1 MTAYFE
7 ETTGIANMVLLENA
21 DEKILIENLK
31 KRLRKNIIYTC
42 IGEVLISVN
51 PYKTLSIYSDKL
63 MLKYYNKNYVEEIPH
78 IFATSAK
85 VFKSLKEY
93 RREQC
98 ILISGESGSG
108 KTEASKKVLEFIA
121 KATHGDHIIQMIKD
135 KLLVANL
142 VLEAF
147 GNAKTCNNDNSSRFG
162 KYMDVEFN
170 PMGQPI
176 GGNILNYLLE
186 KSRVVKQAKN
196 ERNYHIFYQL
206 INGADKWLAELLE
219 IDKDVDY
226 FYVRTEKNDNDG
238 FENETINEDSN
249 KYKETLNAL
258 QILEFNLEEK
268 MDILKIVASILHLG
282 NVKVLERDQ
291 MSKIENI
298 SAIRIVAD
306 LLGVPK
312 NDLILALTNKTIR
325 AHGEVIQSHL
335 DVEMSIF
342 AKDALAKAIYSRL
355 FEWLVMH
362 INKTLKTTVRKNSGR
377 ISKNKSIGILDIYG
391 FEILEING
399 FEQFCINYCNEK
411 LQKLF
416 LDLTLKSEQEEYLSE
431 GIEWTVVEYFDNG
444 IICNMIEERHKGIIS
459 CLDDESLKQTDVC
472 NNLIFLNELAKRF
485 KEHEHFSCYQ
495 TANDPLIKKTIILPT
510 EFIIKH
516 FAGAVT
522 YDASNFLEKNND
534 FLFGNLSQI
543 MSHSTNAIIKSIFSD
558 CQTPNKKI
566 PETTIKQ
573 FKKSLNR
580 LINTLSSKEPS
591 YIRCIKPNNYKES
604 DNFDEEVISKQVKYM
619 GLVEILRIRKAGFA
633 YRGQFEIFLNRY
645 KSLCPD
651 TWPDW
656 KRRYGGVAVEAVKRL
671 IEHLQY
677 TNEDY
682 KIGKTK
688 IMIKNPQT
696 IFEIENRF
704 QASKHTLATIIQS
717 VWRGYMARK
726 RYTKTRTLVIHCQRL
741 ARQRLRYR
749 RSLQLRAFK
758 LVTQKIVFVQKN
770 IRRLL
775 AVRAYNRTRN
785 AGLTIINFIK
795 GFLSRNDP
803 PNAYNRRFIV
813 YKQTKY
819 LIELSEA
826 LPQSLIDYRWPNPPN
841 CCVEVSALLKAMHRD
856 WLSRVYRA
864 NLAKSPETYER
875 LKFKL
880 TASEIFKGKKLIYP
894 ESLKFDFNIDR
905 AGILQKLINTNQQNS
920 ENPKIVYLY
929 ASEVTKFDRRGYRP
943 RVRILII
950 TTENIL
956 IIKKSDKNQTIK
968 DQLPLEHITNLQMTS
983 GMDNFL
989 LIKVSEK
996 LEKSKGDVLLEVPY
1010 LVECVT
1016 ALSKQAP
1023 GIVEFIN
1030 MQENSCMKH
1039 DMKNSKNPGFIE
1051 FIPVAVSERKGEI
1064 RKGNNGNLT
1073 ITG

>member
-1 MTAYFE
+1 MAAFFE
-7 ETTGIANMVLLENA
+7 ETTGIANMVLLENC
-21 DEKILIENLK
+21 DEKKLIENLK

-51 PYKTLSIYSDKL
+51 PYKSLSIYSDKL
-63 MLKYYNKNYVEEIPH
+63 MLKYYNKNYVEEMPH

-121 KATHGDHIIQMIKD
+121 KATHGDHIIQLIKD

-186 KSRVVKQAKN
+186 KSRVVKQAEH

-226 FYVRTEKNDNDG
+226 MYVRTDKSENDG
-238 FENETINEDSN
+238 FEDETINEDSK
-249 KYKETLNAL
+249 KYKETLHAL

-282 NVKVLERDQ
+282 NVKVHERDQ
-291 MSKIENI
+291 MSNIESI
-298 SAIRIVAD
+298 STIRIVAE

-312 NDLILALTNKTIR
+312 KDLIFALTNKTIR
-325 AHGEVIQSHL
+325 AHGEVIQSRL
-335 DVEMSIF
+335 DVEMSIC

-355 FEWLVMH
+355 FEWLVTH
-362 INKTLKTTVRKNSGR
+362 INKTLKTSVRKTDGR
-377 ISKNKSIGILDIYG
+377 TSKNKSIGILDIYG
-391 FEILEING
+391 FEILQNNG

-416 LDLTLKSEQEEYLSE
+416 LDLTLKSEQQEYLSE
-431 GIEWTVVEYFDNG
+431 GIEWTVVDYFDNG
-444 IICNMIEERHKGIIS
+444 IICDMIEERHKGIIS
-459 CLDDESLKQTDVC
+459 CLEDESLKQTDVC
-472 NNLIFLNELAKRF
+472 NNLILLNELARRF

-495 TANDPLIKKTIILPT
+495 TANDPQFKRTIILPT
-510 EFIIKH
+510 EFVIKH
-516 FAGAVT
+516 FAGTVT
-522 YDASNFLEKNND
+522 YNASSFLEKNND
-534 FLFGNLSQI
+534 SLFGNLSQI
-543 MSHSTNAIIKSIFSD
+543 MSSSTNEIIKTIFSD

-580 LINTLSSKEPS
+580 LINTLSSKESS

-604 DNFDEEVISKQVKYM
+604 DNFDEEVISQQVKYM

-633 YRGQFEIFLNRY
+633 YRGQFEVFLNRY
-645 KSLCPD
+645 KCLCPD

-656 KRRYGGVAVEAVKRL
+656 TRRFGGVAVDAVKRL

-688 IMIKNPQT
+688 IMIKHPHT
-696 IFEIENRF
+696 VFEIEKRY
-704 QASKHTLATIIQS
+704 QTSKHLLATIIQS
-717 VWRGYMARK
+717 AWRGYVAHK
-726 RYTKTRTLVIHCQRL
+726 RYARIRTLLIYCQRL

-749 RSLQLRAFK
+749 RSMKLREFE
-758 LVTQKIVFVQKN
+758 LVTKKIVFVQKN

-785 AGLTIINFIK
+785 AGITIINFVR
-795 GFLSRNDP
+795 GFLTRNDP
-803 PNAYNRRFIV
+803 PNVYNRRFIV
-813 YKQTKY
+813 YKQIKY
-819 LIELSEA
+819 LTELSEA
-826 LPQSLIDYRWPNPPN
+826 LPKSLMDDRWPKPPT
-841 CCVEVSALLKAMHRD
+841 CCEEVSAYLKVLHRG
-856 WLSRVYRA
+856 WLSRIYRA
-864 NLAKSPETYER
+864 NLAKSPGSYER
-875 LKFKL
+875 LKLKL
-880 TASEIFKGKKLIYP
+880 AASEIFKGKKSMYP
-894 ESLKFDFNIDR
+894 ESLQLDFNSDR
-905 AGILQKLINTNQQNS
+905 AEIIQKLINTNLNDA
-920 ENPKIVYLY
+920 NPKTIYFY
-929 ASEVTKFDRRGYRP
+929 ATEVTKFDRRGYRT
-943 RVRILII
+943 RDRILIL

-956 IIKKSDKNQTIK
+956 IIKKSDKNLNIR
-968 DQLPLEHITNLQMTS
+968 DQLPLEHVTSLQMTS

-989 LIKVSEK
+989 IIKVSEK

-1016 ALSKQAP
+1016 ALSEQAP

-1051 FIPVAVSERKGEI
+1051 FIPVAISERKGEI
-1064 RKGNNGNLT
+1064 RKGKNGNLT
-1073 ITG
+1073 ITC

>member
-1 MTAYFE
+1 
-7 ETTGIANMVLLENA
+7 MVLLENC
-21 DEKILIENLK
+21 DENKIIQNLK
-31 KRLRKNIIYTC
+31 KRLQQNLIYTC

-51 PYKTLSIYSDKL
+51 PYKSLSIYSDKL
-63 MLKYYNKNYVEEIPH
+63 MLEYYNKNYVEEMPH

-121 KATHGDHIIQMIKD
+121 KATHGDRTIQMIKD

-170 PMGQPI
+170 HMAS
-176 GGNILNYLLE
+176 GNILNYLLE
-186 KSRVVKQAKN
+186 KSRVVKQAQN

-226 FYVRTEKNDNDG
+226 LYLRTDKSDNDG
-238 FENETINEDSN
+238 FEHETINEDSK

-268 MDILKIVASILHLG
+268 MDILKIIASILHLG
-282 NVKVLERDQ
+282 NVKVHEHDQ

-312 NDLILALTNKTIR
+312 KDLIFALTNKTIR
-325 AHGEVIQSHL
+325 AHGEVIQSRL

-362 INKTLKTTVRKNSGR
+362 INKTLKTTVRIKTDGR

-391 FEILEING
+391 FEILQNNG

-416 LDLTLKSEQEEYLSE
+416 LDLTLRSEQQEYLNE

-444 IICNMIEERHKGIIS
+444 IICDMIDERHKGIIS
-459 CLDDESLKQTDVC
+459 CLDDESLKQTDVY
-472 NNLIFLNELAKRF
+472 NNLILINELARRF
-485 KEHEHFSCYQ
+485 KEHEYFSCHQ
-495 TANDPLIKKTIILPT
+495 TVNDPQLKRTKIAPT
-510 EFIIKH
+510 EFVIKH
-516 FAGAVT
+516 YAGAVT
-522 YDASNFLEKNND
+522 YDASSFLEKNND
-534 FLFGNLSQI
+534 SLFGNLSQI
-543 MSHSTNAIIKSIFSD
+543 MSNSTNTIIKTIFSD

-604 DNFDEEVISKQVKYM
+604 DNFDEEVISQQVKYM
-619 GLVEILRIRKAGFA
+619 NLVEILRIRKAGFA
-633 YRGQFEIFLNRY
+633 YRGQFEVFLNRY
-645 KSLCPD
+645 KCLCPD

-656 KRRYGGVAVEAVKRL
+656 TRRYGGMAVEAVKRL

-677 TNEDY
+677 KSEDY
-682 KIGKTK
+682 KIGRTK
-688 IMIKNPQT
+688 IMIKHPQT
-696 IFEIENRF
+696 VFEIEKRF
-704 QASKHTLATIIQS
+704 QTSKHLLATIIQS
-717 VWRGYMARK
+717 AWRGYVARK
-726 RYTKTRTLVIHCQRL
+726 RYNRIRTLIIFCQRL
-741 ARQRLRYR
+741 ARQRLQYKRTMR
-749 RSLQLRAFK
+749 LRTFQH
-758 LVTQKIVFVQKN
+758 VTQKIVFVQKN

-785 AGLTIINFIK
+785 AGLTIISFVR
-795 GFLSRNDP
+795 GFLTRNDP

-813 YKQTKY
+813 YKQTRY

-826 LPQSLIDYRWPNPPN
+826 LPKSLMDDRWPKPPN
-841 CCVEVSALLKAMHRD
+841 CCVEVSAYLKALHRRS
-856 WLSRVYRA
+856 LSRAYRI
-864 NLAKSPETYER
+864 NLAKCPELYER
-875 LKFKL
+875 LNFKL
-880 TASEIFKGKKLIYP
+880 AASEIFKGKKLIYP
-894 ESLKFDFNIDR
+894 ESLKFDFNFDR
-905 AGILQKLINTNQQNS
+905 AGVIQKMLNTNSKDPNHK
-920 ENPKIVYLY
+920 NNYLY
-929 ASEVTKFDRRGYRP
+929 ATEVTKFDRRGYKP
-943 RVRILII
+943 RVRILIL
-950 TTENIL
+950 TPENIL
-956 IIKKSDKNQTIK
+956 IINKSDKNQNIK
-968 DQLPLEHITNLQMTS
+968 DQLPLEHVTSLQITS

-996 LEKSKGDVLLEVPY
+996 LEKSKGDVLLELPY

-1023 GIVEFIN
+1023 GLVEFIN

-1039 DMKNSKNPGFIE
+1039 DMKNSKSPGFIE
-1051 FIPVAVSERKGEI
+1051 FIPVEISERKGEI
-1064 RKGNNGNLT
+1064 RKGNSGNLT
-1073 ITG
+1073 ITY